1 MSNTTAARPVAGA
14 NARRSRKQTSP
25 ARRVARRLRPLM
37 WIGPAVGLIAFV
49 VLWPV
54 VSMFRTAFL
63 KVSPYGVVKGG
74 NGWGNFTKLFA
85 EPAFAGVIERSV
97 IWVVSVVVITMVV
110 SLGLAQLFNKR
121 FPGRRVTRW
130 ALIAPWA
137 ASVLMTAIVFK
148 WMLHSGYGLFVVIG
162 HHLGLV
168 GPLDRADPLGQASTA
183 LPWLIFVAIF
193 VSLPFATYAIL
204 AGLATIPDE
213 LYEAAKID
221 GASRWRSYW
230 SVTLPLLR
238 PAIIVATLINIMNVF
253 NNFPIIW
260 AMTHGQPGY
269 STTTSTVFMYLL
281 KGSDLGESA
290 AMSVINFAIVAVFT
304 GVFLKVSGWK
314 AQVE

>member
-1 MSNTTAARPVAGA
+1 
-14 NARRSRKQTSP
+14 
-25 ARRVARRLRPLM
+25 M
-37 WIGPAVGLIAFV
+37 WIGPAIALIGFV
-49 VLWPV
+49 VVWPV
-54 VSMFRTAFL
+54 VSMFRSAFL
-63 KVSPYGVVKGG
+63 KFSSFGVIEGG
-74 NGWGNFTKLFA
+74 NGWGNFTKLFN

-97 IWVVSVVVITMVV
+97 IWVVSVVVITMIV

-130 ALIAPWA
+130 ALVAPWA

-148 WMLHSGYGLFVVIG
+148 WMLQAGYGLFNVIG
-162 HHLGLV
+162 HDLGLV
-168 GPLDRADPLGQASTA
+168 GPLNRADPLGQAGSA

-193 VSLPFATYAIL
+193 VSLPFSTYAIL

-213 LYEAAKID
+213 LYEAAEVD

-238 PAIIVATLINIMNVF
+238 PAITVATLINIMNVF

-269 STTTSTVFMYLL
+269 STTTSTVFMYIL
-281 KGSDLGESA
+281 KASDLGESA
-290 AMSVINFAIVAVFT
+290 AMSVINFGIVAVFT
-304 GVFLKVSGWK
+304 GVFLKMSGWR
-314 AQVE
+314 AEVQ